1 MANVPN
7 SASIGTADPNY
18 TNDKSSVTKTASKQ
32 GANDSVTVN
41 ASEDGTSGGKAVV
54 VLMVNSDGKST
65 VSVDSKNVVQLT
77 ASGSGTNM
85 YITIN
90 MTASDPNNWTVNV
103 NTTGG
108 STYKFVKG
116 SGGGGGMK

>member
-85 YITIN
+85 YITIT

-108 STYKFVKG
+108 STYTFKKG
-116 SGGGGGMK
+116 NGGGGH